1 METIKALTILAGIT
15 FLISLVNLYSTYNLY
30 QVLGVNFMGTPS
42 GSTPTTATTT
52 AATSAPAGG
61 SLVTNFNIP
70 SYAPYEGSASAKINF
85 IVFGDYQCPY
95 CERAFSQTD
104 PQVIQNYVNTGKAR
118 YYFLDYAFLGAD
130 STTLSIGSWCA
141 NDQGLYYKYHDYIYS
156 NQGQEDSGWG
166 TPAKVEALAANIA
179 GLDIQKFNSCMDSNT
194 YASRV
199 QQDTQLGQSAGI
211 TGTPGFLIG
220 NNQIGYIMIDGAYP
234 YSSFQQALDSQLA
247 KVS

>member
-1 METIKALTILAGIT
+1 METIKVLTILAGIT
-15 FLISLVNLYSTYNLY
+15 FLISIVNLYGTYNLY
-30 QVLGVNFMGTPS
+30 QILGVNFMGTPS
-42 GSTPTTATTT
+42 GSTATTATST
-52 AATSAPAGG
+52 AATPTPTGAQVS
-61 SLVTNFNIP
+61 NFNIP
-70 SYAPYEGSASAKINF
+70 SYVPYEGSASAKIDF

-104 PQVIQNYVNTGKAR
+104 SQVIQNYVSTGKAR
-118 YYFLDYAFLGAD
+118 YYFLDYAFLGPD
-130 STTLSIGSWCA
+130 STTLAEGSWCA

-156 NQGQEDSGWG
+156 NQGQESSGWG
-166 TPAKVEALAANIA
+166 TPDKVKALAANIA
-179 GLDIQKFNSCMDSNT
+179 GLDTQKFNSCMDSST

-199 QQDTQLGQSAGI
+199 QQDTQLGQNAGI

-220 NNQIGYIMIDGAYP
+220 NNQIGYVSISGAYP